1 MRLYIG
7 QSYEDR
13 ANSVD
18 KWYVTRSK
26 KFGSKHIIEGTHDEC
41 MAYINNKLTEADMR
55 NKAKFDAFGGVLISK
70 EEYKNMTKALR
81 NDDTKTWRALEYK
94 GQIRIKVTDCA
105 PLPEGIR
112 VIDRL

>member
-7 QSYEDR
+7 QSYKDR

-70 EEYKNMTKALR
+70 EEYKNITKALR
-81 NDDTKTWRALEYK
+81 NNDTKTWRALEYK

>member
-7 QSYEDR
+7 QSWEDR
-13 ANSVD
+13 ANGVD

-41 MAYINNKLTEADMR
+41 MAYVNNKFMEADMR
-55 NKAKFDAFGGVLISK
+55 NKAKFDEFDGVLISK
-70 EEYKNMTKALR
+70 EEYKNMTKTLR
-81 NDDTKTWRALEYK
+81 NDDTKTWSAIEYK
-94 GQIRIKVTDCA
+94 GQIKIKVTECA

>member
-13 ANSVD
+13 ANCAD

-26 KFGSKHIIEGTHDEC
+26 KFGSKHIIEGTHTEC
-41 MAYINNKLTEADMR
+41 MAYVNKKLTEADMR

-70 EEYKNMTKALR
+70 EEYKNITKALR
-81 NDDTKTWRALEYK
+81 NNDTKTWRALEYK